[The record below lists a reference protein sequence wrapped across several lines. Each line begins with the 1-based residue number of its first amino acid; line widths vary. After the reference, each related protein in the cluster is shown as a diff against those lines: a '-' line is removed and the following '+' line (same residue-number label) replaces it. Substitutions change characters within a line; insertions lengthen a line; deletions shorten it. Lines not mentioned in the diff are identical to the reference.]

1 MGEEEEE
8 EKKKRRR
15 IEEQRLKGLKQNSR
29 DLTRDRLVV
38 SVCDPPLGL
47 LS

>member
-8 EKKKRRR
+8 EKKKKNRGAK
-15 IEEQRLKGLKQNSR
+15 IKGLKQNSR